1 MTFIT
6 IKSSLK
12 KGSLYLFNLP
22 LLVIR
27 NTGSS
32 TDDLYE
38 RLTKIFIEFDD
49 GTNKELDLDLSEV
62 DWSNTN
68 IKSYIR
74 QVYENYDGEIIAEY
88 TLRG

>member
-1 MTFIT
+1 MTLIT

-12 KGSLYLFNLP
+12 KGRLYLFNLP
-22 LLVIR
+22 LYVIR

-38 RLTKIFIEFDD
+38 RLNNIFIEFDD
-49 GTNKELDLDLSEV
+49 GNIKELDLDLSEV

-68 IKSYIR
+68 VNSYIR

-88 TLRG
+88 A